1 MSETKCVL
9 CGADLVDGVCPNL
22 AQHVKPMCLNCFYCG
37 GRGTDVLFCNNDDNK
52 QDALE
57 KIKLAVPSGYE
68 LTNIELQPLPLKDC
82 TKKCKRWLFSTSVV
96 GDLGE
101 MLSKS
106 LTK

>member
-22 AQHVKPMCLNCFYCG
+22 AEHIRPMCLNCFYCG
-37 GRGTDVLFCNNDDNK
+37 NRIEAPYCNNEENR
-52 QDALE
+52 QQALE

-82 TKKCKRWLFSTSVV
+82 TKKCKKWELNLNIFSDIQT
-96 GDLGE
+96 

-106 LTK
+106 STK